1 MAEPTTIARPYA
13 EAVFRLAEQAGTLA
27 QWSQTLAA
35 MAQVARHP
43 DMLALIG
50 DPKVSDTQR
59 SGIFLALCGEGVTP
73 EAKNAEMENLVQL
86 LLENGRLQ
94 LLPQIA
100 ELFDQQKNER
110 EGVVDAE
117 ISTAFDLD
125 AGQLQ
130 SLVADLQRRFKRR
143 VNPQVRVDRS
153 LIGGAKIVVGDTVID
168 GSVRGKLADM
178 SAALLKV

>member
-1 MAEPTTIARPYA
+1 MAEPTTVARPYA
-13 EAVFRLAEQAGTLA
+13 EAVFKLAEQAGTLA
-27 QWSQTLAA
+27 QWSLMLAA

-73 EAKNAEMENLVQL
+73 EAKNFVQL
-86 LLENGRLQ
+86 LLENRRLQ
-94 LLPQIA
+94 LLPEIA
-100 ELFDQQKNER
+100 QLFDDQKNER
-110 EGVVDAE
+110 EGVVDAQ
-117 ISTAFDLD
+117 ISTAFELD

-130 SLVADLQRRFKRR
+130 SLVADLERRFKRR

-178 SAALLKV
+178 SAALLKA

>member
-13 EAVFRLAEQAGTLA
+13 EAVFKLAEQAGTLA
-27 QWSQTLAA
+27 QWSQMLAA

-73 EAKNAEMENLVQL
+73 EAKNFVQL
-86 LLENGRLQ
+86 LLENRRLQ
-94 LLPQIA
+94 LLPEIA
-100 ELFDQQKNER
+100 QLFDDQKNER
-110 EGVVDAE
+110 EGVVDAR
-117 ISTAFDLD
+117 ISTAFELD

-143 VNPQVRVDRS
+143 INPQVRVDRS
-153 LIGGAKIVVGDTVID
+153 LIGGAKIVIGDTVID